1 MNSDMDN
8 NSDTLYSRLIAW
20 LLEESV
26 PAASLPAD
34 GQAQNPV
41 HTGEQRAADFEL
53 DHLDPLDLEELNI
66 ASFNPGEAAQDR
78 IQADSDY
85 TPACEETEPGGETR
99 PYKMGELPTVQ
110 NRFQAILK
118 RRLQVEIERHPPLFP
133 WETEMSDYEP
143 DSSDVIADS
152 WVPPVRIWMPQLS
165 NLTLP
170 VSIPENVLAQLLDA
184 CSEAVSSRRQL
195 GAKLVSAVESLF
207 SDQFQLLN
215 NVASLVLRSL
225 EPARD
230 GDLEP
235 TQSLLRQLQ
244 SLSYEDSTT
253 EQKMTLALLAAKE
266 IISALS
272 VPISS
277 THTPVERQWE
287 TAAGLVTVQAEYL
300 MQDGVPK
307 LRVTAHLPRG
317 GSLTLRTPQSSASSQ
332 RIYPGY
338 LSVES
343 FDLQPNQSY
352 PLEIRFHDSEQTP
365 LVFAI
370 CPTK

>member
-230 GDLEP
+230 GDPEP

-253 EQKMTLALLAAKE
+253 
-266 IISALS
+266 
-272 VPISS
+272 
-277 THTPVERQWE
+277 
-287 TAAGLVTVQAEYL
+287 
-300 MQDGVPK
+300 
-307 LRVTAHLPRG
+307 
-317 GSLTLRTPQSSASSQ
+317 
-332 RIYPGY
+332 
-338 LSVES
+338 
-343 FDLQPNQSY
+343 
-352 PLEIRFHDSEQTP
+352 
-365 LVFAI
+365 
-370 CPTK
+370 